1 MGESLLDI
9 ERKGRMMEK
18 IKILA
23 VDDNSI
29 SLAAIEQELKKDYEV
44 IPINSG
50 ERALQYLRR
59 EKPDLILMDIQMAQK
74 SGIETLREIRGMQ
87 KCKDIPVMM
96 LTSKQ
101 DKASVV
107 ESSKLGIYDYV
118 IKPFNGEDLHRRID
132 RILKECK
139 R

>member
-9 ERKGRMMEK
+9 ERKGRMVEK

-132 RILKECK
+132 RILKE
-139 R
+139 RR